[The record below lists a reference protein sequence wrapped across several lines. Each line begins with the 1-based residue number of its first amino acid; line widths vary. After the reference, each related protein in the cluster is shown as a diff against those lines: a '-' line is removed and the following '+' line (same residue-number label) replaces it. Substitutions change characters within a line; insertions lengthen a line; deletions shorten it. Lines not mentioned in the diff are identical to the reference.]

1 MIRTKLNKILVILQ
15 ILMILWPTA
24 FAVASTINIGDT
36 INIERGDLGFYSIQY
51 WNENRGMWM
60 YKTYSRTYYTDKDGS
75 KKIAYCMDQDLDGVG
90 WLPGEDENYDT
101 EVKYEL
107 KDEKIWRV
115 LKNGYPNVSPEQ
127 LGVETEDDAYLATK
141 QAVYWVIKYRNV
153 EGGNAYNVYT
163 HFRAGETE
171 INNQNLD
178 DIQRRGKK
186 VIDAIYNLVNIAFWN
201 EQEVQQDPEI
211 VDIGQYEE
219 DENPEYCIKR
229 YQVTDTGI
237 DAEVRIT
244 GIEWKSQNVLIIDE
258 NENPKTEFK
267 PGDIIKVMIPK
278 KEILEN
284 SKLKIYYTKT
294 MEDFPVYYTAS
305 KIEGRQN
312 YVILLDK
319 TREST
324 GTINFDVGGD
334 KSELQIV
341 KIDAETSKPLEGVT
355 FSITYEDGKVFTCT
369 TDENGI
375 ANCKGLYQGKVVI
388 KEIETKEGYILDE
401 QETELELGY
410 KEFCIL
416 SFSNSH
422 KKGEINIRKVD
433 KDDNNINLEG
443 VEFDIIDEI
452 GNIIDHLVTDSQ
464 GKASTTVNTG
474 NYIVRETKT
483 NEEYKIGEEKNVTVK
498 WNENVEL
505 KIENEK
511 KKGQIK
517 IIKRDKDDS
526 TIKLEGVEFEI
537 QDKDEKLVSI
547 LKTDEN
553 GEAILS
559 NIPIGN
565 YYIKETETLENYVL
579 NEEKMQ
585 VTVNE
590 DCVTEVV
597 IENEKKR
604 GQIQINKTS
613 EDKNNII
620 DKEEG
625 SPIEGVKF
633 NIYNK
638 ANKIVDTIVTDE
650 NGVALSKKL
659 EKGRYTVQEVE
670 TEKWYILDEKI
681 YNVEIKKNN
690 EIIMLDITNKSKDPK
705 VEITKSCKNIT
716 KTNDEI
722 DYSFEIKNTGN
733 VELEDFTW
741 YDYLPTE
748 YAKITGIETGTYN
761 KDIIYNIY
769 YKTNQKDEYMVLKK
783 NLDGEENNFIT
794 LSDLHLEKDEKVTEI
809 KIYFGNVDVG
819 FKSEKNPHIIMKTND
834 GLKNDTR
841 IENSTVLEGYNLDYR
856 VSSKDTAVATVYEMI
871 QEKKL
876 PRTGF

>member
-1 MIRTKLNKILVILQ
+1 MNKLKKILVILQ
-15 ILMILWPTA
+15 ILMLLWPTA
-24 FAVASTINIGDT
+24 FTVASTINIGDT

-211 VDIGQYEE
+211 VDVGQYEE

-244 GIEWKSQNVLIIDE
+244 GIEWKSQKLLIVDE

-324 GTINFDVGGD
+324 GTINFDVGGE

-341 KIDAETSKPLEGVT
+341 KIDAETSRPLEGVT

-388 KEIETKEGYILDE
+388 KETATKEGYILDE

-443 VEFDIIDEI
+443 VEFDIIDET

-526 TIKLEGVEFEI
+526 TIKLEGVKFEI

-585 VTVNE
+585 VIVNE
-590 DCVTEVV
+590 DSVTEVV

-604 GQIQINKTS
+604 GQIQITKTS

-681 YNVEIKKNN
+681 YNVEIKENN

-783 NLDGEENNFIT
+783 NLNGEENNFIT

>member
-1 MIRTKLNKILVILQ
+1 MNKLKKLLVILQ
-15 ILMILWPTA
+15 ILMLLWPTA
-24 FAVASTINIGDT
+24 FTVASTINIGDT

-244 GIEWKSQNVLIIDE
+244 GIEWKSQKLLIVDE

-341 KIDAETSKPLEGVT
+341 KIDAETSRPLEGVT

-388 KEIETKEGYILDE
+388 KETATKEGYILDE

-443 VEFDIIDEI
+443 VEFDIIDET

-526 TIKLEGVEFEI
+526 TIKLEGVKFEI

-585 VTVNE
+585 VIVNE
-590 DCVTEVV
+590 DSVTEVV

-604 GQIQINKTS
+604 GQIQITKTS

-681 YNVEIKKNN
+681 YNVEIKENN

-748 YAKITGIETGTYN
+748 YAKITGIETGTSF
-761 KDIIYNIY
+761 
-769 YKTNQKDEYMVLKK
+769 
-783 NLDGEENNFIT
+783 FI
-794 LSDLHLEKDEKVTEI
+794 
-809 KIYFGNVDVG
+809 
-819 FKSEKNPHIIMKTND
+819 
-834 GLKNDTR
+834 R
-841 IENSTVLEGYNLDYR
+841 
-856 VSSKDTAVATVYEMI
+856 
-871 QEKKL
+871 
-876 PRTGF
+876 PRP

>member
-443 VEFDIIDEI
+443 VEFDIIDET

-517 IIKRDKDDS
+517 IIKRDKDDF

-565 YYIKETETLENYVL
+565 YYIKETKTLENYVL
-579 NEEKMQ
+579 NDEIMQ

-590 DCVTEVV
+590 DSVTEVV

>member
-1 MIRTKLNKILVILQ
+1 MNKLKKLLVIFQ
-15 ILMILWPTA
+15 ILMLLWPTA
-24 FAVASTINIGDT
+24 FTVASTINIGDT

-244 GIEWKSQNVLIIDE
+244 GIEWKSQKLLIVDE

-341 KIDAETSKPLEGVT
+341 KIDAETSRPLEGVT

-388 KEIETKEGYILDE
+388 KETATKEGYILDE

-443 VEFDIIDEI
+443 VEFDIIDET

-526 TIKLEGVEFEI
+526 TIKLEGVKFEI

-585 VTVNE
+585 VIVNE
-590 DCVTEVV
+590 DSVTEVV

-604 GQIQINKTS
+604 GQIQITKTS

-681 YNVEIKKNN
+681 YNVEIKENN

-783 NLDGEENNFIT
+783 NLNGEENNFIT

>member
-1 MIRTKLNKILVILQ
+1 MNKLKKLLVILQ
-15 ILMILWPTA
+15 ILMLLWPTA
-24 FAVASTINIGDT
+24 FTVASTINIGDT

-244 GIEWKSQNVLIIDE
+244 GIEWKSQKLLIVDE

-324 GTINFDVGGD
+324 GTIHFDVGGD

-341 KIDAETSKPLEGVT
+341 KIDAETSRPLEGVT

-388 KEIETKEGYILDE
+388 KETATKEGYILDE

-443 VEFDIIDEI
+443 VEFDIIDET

-526 TIKLEGVEFEI
+526 TIKLEGVKFEI

-579 NEEKMQ
+579 KEKKMQ
-585 VTVNE
+585 VIVNE
-590 DCVTEVV
+590 DSVTEVV

-604 GQIQINKTS
+604 GQIQITKTS

-681 YNVEIKKNN
+681 YNVEIKENN

-769 YKTNQKDEYMVLKK
+769 YKSNQKDEYMVLKR
-783 NLDGEENNFIT
+783 NLNGEENNFIT

>member
-1 MIRTKLNKILVILQ
+1 MNKLKKLVILQ
-15 ILMILWPTA
+15 ILMLLWPTA
-24 FAVASTINIGDT
+24 FTVASTINIGDT

-244 GIEWKSQNVLIIDE
+244 GIEWKSQKLLIVDE

-341 KIDAETSKPLEGVT
+341 KIDAETSRPLEGVT

-388 KEIETKEGYILDE
+388 KETATKEGYILDE

-422 KKGEINIRKVD
+422 KKGGINIRKVD

-443 VEFDIIDEI
+443 VEFDIIDET

-526 TIKLEGVEFEI
+526 TIKLEGVKFEI

-585 VTVNE
+585 VIVNE
-590 DCVTEVV
+590 DSVTEVV

-604 GQIQINKTS
+604 GQIQITKTS

-681 YNVEIKKNN
+681 YNVEIKENN

-783 NLDGEENNFIT
+783 NLNGEENNFIT

>member
-1 MIRTKLNKILVILQ
+1 MNKLKKLLVILQ
-15 ILMILWPTA
+15 ILMLLWPTA
-24 FAVASTINIGDT
+24 FTVASTINIGDT

-75 KKIAYCMDQDLDGVG
+75 KKIAYCMNQDLDGVG

-237 DAEVRIT
+237 AAEVRIT
-244 GIEWKSQNVLIIDE
+244 GIEWKSQKLLIVDE

-341 KIDAETSKPLEGVT
+341 KIDAETSRPLEGVT

-388 KEIETKEGYILDE
+388 KETATKEGYILDE

-443 VEFDIIDEI
+443 VEFDIIDET

-526 TIKLEGVEFEI
+526 TIKLEGVKFEI

-585 VTVNE
+585 VIVNE
-590 DCVTEVV
+590 DSVTEVV

-604 GQIQINKTS
+604 GQIQITKTS

-681 YNVEIKKNN
+681 YNVEIKENN

-783 NLDGEENNFIT
+783 NLNGEENNFIT

>member
-1 MIRTKLNKILVILQ
+1 
-15 ILMILWPTA
+15 
-24 FAVASTINIGDT
+24 
-36 INIERGDLGFYSIQY
+36 
-51 WNENRGMWM
+51 M
-60 YKTYSRTYYTDKDGS
+60 YKK
-75 KKIAYCMDQDLDGVG
+75 
-90 WLPGEDENYDT
+90 
-101 EVKYEL
+101 
-107 KDEKIWRV
+107 
-115 LKNGYPNVSPEQ
+115 
-127 LGVETEDDAYLATK
+127 
-141 QAVYWVIKYRNV
+141 
-153 EGGNAYNVYT
+153 
-163 HFRAGETE
+163 
-171 INNQNLD
+171 
-178 DIQRRGKK
+178 
-186 VIDAIYNLVNIAFWN
+186 
-201 EQEVQQDPEI
+201 
-211 VDIGQYEE
+211 
-219 DENPEYCIKR
+219 
-229 YQVTDTGI
+229 VTDTGI

-244 GIEWKSQNVLIIDE
+244 GIEWKSQKLLIVDE

-341 KIDAETSKPLEGVT
+341 KIDAETSRPLEGVT

-388 KEIETKEGYILDE
+388 KETATKEGYILDE

-443 VEFDIIDEI
+443 VEFDIIDET

-526 TIKLEGVEFEI
+526 TIKLEGVKFEI

-585 VTVNE
+585 VIV
-590 DCVTEVV
+590 
-597 IENEKKR
+597 NEKKR
-604 GQIQINKTS
+604 GQIQITKTS

-681 YNVEIKKNN
+681 YNVEIKENN

-783 NLDGEENNFIT
+783 NLNGEENNFIT

>member
-1 MIRTKLNKILVILQ
+1 MNKLKKLLVILQ
-15 ILMILWPTA
+15 ILMLLWPTA
-24 FAVASTINIGDT
+24 FTVASTINIGDT

-244 GIEWKSQNVLIIDE
+244 GIEWKSQKLLIVDE

-267 PGDIIKVMIPK
+267 PGDIIKVMIPQ

-341 KIDAETSKPLEGVT
+341 KIDAETSRPLEGVT

-388 KEIETKEGYILDE
+388 KETATKEGYILDE

-443 VEFDIIDEI
+443 VEFDIIDET

-526 TIKLEGVEFEI
+526 TIKLEGVKFEI

-585 VTVNE
+585 VIVNE
-590 DCVTEVV
+590 DSVTEVV

-604 GQIQINKTS
+604 GQIQITKTS

-681 YNVEIKKNN
+681 YNVEIKENN

-783 NLDGEENNFIT
+783 NLNGEENNFIT

>member
-1 MIRTKLNKILVILQ
+1 MNKLKKLLVILQ
-15 ILMILWPTA
+15 ILMLLWPTA
-24 FAVASTINIGDT
+24 FTVASTINIGDT

-244 GIEWKSQNVLIIDE
+244 GIEWKSQKLLIVDE

-334 KSELQIV
+334 KSKLQIV
-341 KIDAETSKPLEGVT
+341 KIDAETSRPLEGVT

-388 KEIETKEGYILDE
+388 KETATKEGYILDE

-443 VEFDIIDEI
+443 VEFDIIDET

-526 TIKLEGVEFEI
+526 TIKLEGVKFEI

-585 VTVNE
+585 VIVNE
-590 DCVTEVV
+590 DSVTEVV

-604 GQIQINKTS
+604 GQIQITKTS

-681 YNVEIKKNN
+681 YNVEIKENN

-748 YAKITGIETGTYN
+748 YAKITDIETGTYN

-783 NLDGEENNFIT
+783 NLNGEENNFIT